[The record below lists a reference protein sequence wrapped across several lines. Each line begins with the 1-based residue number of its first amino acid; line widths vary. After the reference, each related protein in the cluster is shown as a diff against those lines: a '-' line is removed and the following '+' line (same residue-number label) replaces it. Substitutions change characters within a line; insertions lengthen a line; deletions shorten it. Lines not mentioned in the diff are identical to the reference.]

1 MDSDL
6 ERIGKAFEMSPH
18 PTVICNTKGI
28 IIYANRAAGRF
39 YPTAIKSGDRT
50 QWSDVVTVID
60 IESGAVVPMNR
71 YPMALA
77 IAGKVTKELKVEVKD
92 RKKGQSFRVSID
104 AHPIK
109 DDDGTIIG
117 GISIHRL
124 IEYQR

>member
-18 PTVICNTKGI
+18 PTVICNTRGI
-28 IIYANRAAGRF
+28 IIYANRAAGRV
-39 YPTAIKSGDRT
+39 YPTAIKRGDRT
-50 QWSDVVTVID
+50 QWPDVIAVHD
-60 IESGAVVPMNR
+60 IATGKPLAASR

-77 IAGKVTKELKVEVKD
+77 IAGKVTKELKVEVVD
-92 RKKGQSFRVSID
+92 RVKGQRFKVSID

-109 DDDGTIIG
+109 DDDGAIIG

-124 IEYQR
+124 IE